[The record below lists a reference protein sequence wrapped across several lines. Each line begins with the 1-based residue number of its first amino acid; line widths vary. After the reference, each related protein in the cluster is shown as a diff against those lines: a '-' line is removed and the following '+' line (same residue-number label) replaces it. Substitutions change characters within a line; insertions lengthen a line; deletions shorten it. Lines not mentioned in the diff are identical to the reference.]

1 MNLIALIFW
10 ATVITGCTL
19 LIVSLRSARAD
30 RGGSVHDA
38 AEAAFLAGG
47 PPRVVDMA
55 LATLHAEGLIGV
67 GGPGLVVVLRPDLRA
82 RDHVGRAVL
91 EQLAAAPS
99 GALHELRLAVMR
111 SPAVQEIGDGLA
123 ARGLMVAPD
132 ARRAGGR
139 ACLAL
144 GIGSLALLV
153 TSIILTASAD
163 REAFE
168 VPFFV
173 KVIFVLF
180 AGIVTAL
187 VCAAYNANRATRGG
201 RRASAEYHRDH
212 VYDADAGHQVAL
224 RGLRGVQDA
233 ELRTQL
239 IAAARMPVARTR
251 PATAPGA
258 SRPHGTHHA
267 HGTSGGD
274 AVLIPVLWCAGT
286 PGSPGGCG
294 GASGNTGG
302 SGGGGGTD
310 SGFGGGCSANACS
323 GGSSG
328 GSSCSSS
335 GGGSSCSG
343 SSGSSCSSSSGSS
356 CSSSSGSSC
365 SSSSG

>member
-1 MNLIALIFW
+1 MNLIALLFW
-10 ATVITGCTL
+10 ATVITGSAL
-19 LIVSLRSARAD
+19 LIARLRAARAD
-30 RGGSVHDA
+30 RGGSVHDL

-47 PPRVVDMA
+47 PPRVVDTA
-55 LATLHAEGLIGV
+55 LATLHAQGLIGV

-82 RDHVGRAVL
+82 RDHVGRAVM

-132 ARRAGGR
+132 VRAAGKR

-144 GIGSLALLV
+144 GITSLALFV
-153 TSIILTASAD
+153 TSIALSVGVE

-168 VPFFV
+168 VPFLF
-173 KVIFVLF
+173 KVIPVVLGGIFV
-180 AGIVTAL
+180 AL
-187 VCAAYNANRATRGG
+187 GCAAYNATRPTRAG
-201 RRASAEYHRDH
+201 RRAAAEYHRDH

-224 RGLRGVQDA
+224 RGLRGVADS

-239 IAAARMPVARTR
+239 IAAARMPLSRTR
-251 PATAPGA
+251 IHTTSGA
-258 SRPHGTHHA
+258 SGT
-267 HGTSGGD
+267 D
-274 AVLIPVLWCAGT
+274 VVLLPMLWCAGT

-294 GASGNTGG
+294 GAAGNTGGGGGGSDSG
-302 SGGGGGTD
+302 SGGGG
-310 SGFGGGCSANACS
+310 CSASACS

-335 GGGSSCSG
+335 SGGGSSCS
-343 SSGSSCSSSSGSS
+343 SSSSSSCSSSSGSS
-356 CSSSSGSSC
+356 CSSSSG
-365 SSSSG
+365 

>member
-1 MNLIALIFW
+1 MNLIALLFW
-10 ATVITGCTL
+10 ATVITGSAL
-19 LIVSLRSARAD
+19 LIARLRAARAD
-30 RGGSVHDA
+30 RGGSVHDLT
-38 AEAAFLAGG
+38 EAAFLAGG
-47 PPRVVDMA
+47 PPRVVDTA

-111 SPAVQEIGDGLA
+111 SPAVQEIGDALA

-132 ARRAGGR
+132 VRAAGKR

-144 GIGSLALLV
+144 GITSLALFV
-153 TSIILTASAD
+153 TSIALSVGVE

-168 VPFFV
+168 VPFLF
-173 KVIFVLF
+173 KVIPVVF
-180 AGIVTAL
+180 AGIFVAL
-187 VCAAYNANRATRGG
+187 GCAAYNATRPTRAG
-201 RRASAEYHRDH
+201 RRAAAEYHRDH

-224 RGLRGVQDA
+224 RGLRGVPDP
-233 ELRTQL
+233 ELRSQL
-239 IAAARMPVARTR
+239 IAAARMPLSRTR
-251 PATAPGA
+251 TTTPGA
-258 SRPHGTHHA
+258 SRPHGTHHS
-267 HGTSGGD
+267 HGTSGAD
-274 AVLIPVLWCAGT
+274 MVLLPMLWCAGT
-286 PGSPGGCG
+286 PGSPAGCG

-310 SGFGGGCSANACS
+310 GGYGGGGCSASACS
-323 GGSSG
+323 GGSGS

-335 GGGSSCSG
+335 SGG
-343 SSGSSCSSSSGSS
+343 GSSCSSSSGSS